1 MPLCSALNSG
11 KGNLPMKDLRTL
23 FSPAR
28 IATMDLRNRIAMAP
42 MGTNFATP
50 AGHVTETMIGY
61 YEARAKGGV
70 ALIFLEVTSVVGSL
84 KYMPNQL
91 GLWDDKFIPGFE
103 KLAKAVHVHGAKLAP
118 QLIHPGTENYPALS
132 GSESVGPSRI
142 RSRATRE
149 MPRELSVEE
158 IEEIIEAFGQVARR
172 ARDVGCDGVQVHAAH
187 AHMLV
192 GAFMSPFRNKR
203 FDAYGG
209 SIEGRLKLPI
219 EIIKRIKTRAGHDF
233 PVILRISGD
242 ELIPGGRTIQETQYI
257 APILV
262 EAGADAFEISRGVYP
277 DLSWSIYPPTG
288 TPLAWNAPYAAA
300 VKEVVEVPVIVV
312 GRINS
317 PLVAEHVLR
326 TGKADMVSMAR
337 ALLAD
342 PDWPKKAAEG
352 RFEDIAPCIGC
363 LTGCVGA
370 RRVGGNPMTCL
381 VNPTVGR
388 ESEMALTATR
398 KPKRVIVVGGG
409 PAGLEAAR
417 VAALRGHHVTLFEK
431 APKLGGQLNLAAV
444 PPFKQEICL
453 TLKYLSTQVEK
464 AGVRVEMGREANP
477 DLIRE
482 LKPDAVIIA
491 TGATPFIPDIPG
503 SGKEKVFT
511 AWDVLAGNAAQ
522 RARNI
527 VVLGGGM
534 VGCEVAD
541 FLADRGDN
549 IVVGRR
555 AVTIVTRQ
563 RDVALD
569 MITEPRQLLVE
580 RLREKDVRFITRA
593 TTKEIR
599 DDGILLDK
607 DGEEISISAIDSIIL
622 ARGAKSVDELSGK
635 IRDKVTEV
643 YVIGDA
649 KTPGKALEAIAE
661 GTQVGR
667 LI

>member
-1 MPLCSALNSG
+1 
-11 KGNLPMKDLRTL
+11 
-23 FSPAR
+23 
-28 IATMDLRNRIAMAP
+28 
-42 MGTNFATP
+42 
-50 AGHVTETMIGY
+50 
-61 YEARAKGGV
+61 
-70 ALIFLEVTSVVGSL
+70 
-84 KYMPNQL
+84 
-91 GLWDDKFIPGFE
+91 
-103 KLAKAVHVHGAKLAP
+103 LAP
-118 QLIHPGTENYPALS
+118 QLIHPGPENHPAWS

-142 RSRATRE
+142 RSRVTKE
-149 MPRELSVEE
+149 MPRELSVED
-158 IEEIIEAFGQVARR
+158 IEEIIEAFGQAARR
-172 ARDVGCDGVQVHAAH
+172 ARETGCDGVQVHAAH
-187 AHMLV
+187 AHLLV

-242 ELIPGGRTIQETQYI
+242 EIIPGGRTIQETQYI
-257 APILV
+257 APMLA

-277 DLSWSIYPPTG
+277 DFSWSIYPPTG
-288 TPLAWNAPYAAA
+288 TPLGWNAPYAAA
-300 VKEVVEVPVIVV
+300 VKEVVDVPVIVV

-326 TGKADMVSMAR
+326 TGKADMVSMGR

-342 PDWPKKAAEG
+342 PELPKKAAEG

-363 LTGCVGA
+363 LTGCIGA
-370 RRVGGNPMTCL
+370 RRVAGNQMTCL

-388 ESEMALTATR
+388 ENEMAITVAA

-417 VAALRGHHVTLFEK
+417 VAALRGHRVTLFEK
-431 APKLGGQLNLAAV
+431 EPKLGGQLNLAAV

-464 AGVRVEMGREANP
+464 AGVRMEIGREANP
-477 DLIRE
+477 RIIGK
-482 LKPDAVIIA
+482 LKPDVVIVA

-503 SGKEKVFT
+503 SGKDKVFT

-527 VVLGGGM
+527 VVIGGGM

-541 FLADRGDN
+541 FLADQGDN
-549 IVVGRR
+549 IAVRR
-555 AVTIVTRQ
+555 TAVTIVTRQ

-569 MITEPRQLLVE
+569 MLPEPRHLLLE

-599 DDGILLDK
+599 DDGVLLDK
-607 DGEEISISAIDSIIL
+607 DGEEVNISGVDCVIL
-622 ARGAKSVDELSGK
+622 ARGAKSVDELSSK
-635 IRDKVTEV
+635 IRDKVAEV

-649 KTPGKALEAIAE
+649 KTPRKALEAISE
-661 GTQVGR
+661 GAQVGR

>member
-1 MPLCSALNSG
+1 
-11 KGNLPMKDLRTL
+11 MKDLRTL
-23 FSPAR
+23 FSPIT
-28 IATMDLRNRIAMAP
+28 IATMELKNRIAMAP
-42 MGTNFATP
+42 IGADFATP
-50 AGHVTETMIGY
+50 EGQVTDTMLGY

-70 ALIFLEVTSVVGSL
+70 ALIFVEVTSVVGYL

-91 GLWDDKFIPGFE
+91 GLWDDKFISEFE
-103 KLAKAVHVHGAKLAP
+103 KLAKAVHAHGAKLAP
-118 QLIHPGTENYPALS
+118 QLIHPGAENHPALS

-142 RSRATRE
+142 RSQVTRE
-149 MPRELSVEE
+149 MPKELSMEE
-158 IEEIIEAFGQVARR
+158 IEEIIEAFGQAAKR
-172 ARDVGCDGVQVHAAH
+172 AREAGCDGVQVHAAH

-209 SIEGRLKLPI
+209 SIEGRLKLPM
-219 EIIKRIKTRAGHDF
+219 EIIKQIKSRAGHDF

-242 ELIPGGRTIQETQYI
+242 EIIPGGRTIQETQYI
-257 APILV
+257 APMLA
-262 EAGADAFEISRGVYP
+262 EAGVDAFEISRGVYP
-277 DLSWSIYPPTG
+277 DFSWSIYPPTG
-288 TPLAWNAPYAAA
+288 TPLACNAPYAAA

-317 PLVAEHVLR
+317 PLIAEHILR
-326 TGKADMVSMAR
+326 TGKADMVSMGR

-342 PDWPKKAAEG
+342 PELPKKAAEG

-370 RRVGGNPMTCL
+370 RAGGNPMTCL
-381 VNPTVGR
+381 VNPAVGKER
-388 ESEMALTATR
+388 EMALIATG

-431 APKLGGQLNLAAV
+431 ELKLGGQLNLAAV

-464 AGVRVEMGREANP
+464 AGVKLEMGREANP
-477 DLIRE
+477 DLIRD
-482 LKPDAVIIA
+482 LKPDVVIIA

-503 SGKEKVFT
+503 SGKEKVST

-541 FLADRGDN
+541 FLAERGDN

-569 MITEPRQLLVE
+569 MLPEPRQLLLE

-593 TTKEIR
+593 TTKEIL
-599 DDGILLDK
+599 DDAVLLDK
-607 DGEEISISAIDSIIL
+607 DGQEISISGLDSIII
-622 ARGAKSVDELSGK
+622 ARGAKSADELSGK
-635 IRDKVTEV
+635 IRDEVAEV

-649 KTPGKALEAIAE
+649 KTPRKALEAITE
-661 GTQVGR
+661 GAQVGR

>member
-1 MPLCSALNSG
+1 
-11 KGNLPMKDLRTL
+11 MKDLRTL
-23 FSPAR
+23 FSPVT
-28 IATMDLRNRIAMAP
+28 IATMELRNRIAMAP
-42 MGTNFATP
+42 IGADFATP
-50 AGHVTETMIGY
+50 EGLVTETMLGY

-70 ALIFLEVTSVVGSL
+70 ALIFVEVTSVVGSL

-91 GLWDDKFIPGFE
+91 GLWNDKFIPEFE
-103 KLAKAVHVHGAKLAP
+103 KLAKAVHAHGAKLAP
-118 QLIHPGTENYPALS
+118 QLIHPGTENEPAWS
-132 GSESVGPSRI
+132 GAESVGPSRI
-142 RSRATRE
+142 RSRVTRQ

-158 IEEIIEAFGQVARR
+158 IDEIIEAFGQAAKR
-172 ARDVGCDGVQVHAAH
+172 AREAGCDGVQVHAAH

-209 SIEGRLKLPI
+209 SIEGRLKLPM
-219 EIIKRIKTRAGHDF
+219 EIIKSIKTRAGHDF
-233 PVILRISGD
+233 PVVLRISGD

-257 APILV
+257 APMLA

-277 DLSWSIYPPTG
+277 DFSWSIYPPTG
-288 TPLAWNAPYAAA
+288 TPLACNAPYAAA

-317 PLVAEHVLR
+317 PLIAEHVLR
-326 TGKADMVSMAR
+326 TGKADMVSMGR

-342 PDWPKKAAEG
+342 PDLPKKAAEG

-363 LTGCVGA
+363 LTGCIGA
-370 RRVGGNPMTCL
+370 RAGGNPMTCL
-381 VNPTVGR
+381 VNPTVGK
-388 ESEMALTATR
+388 EKEMALTVAG
-398 KPKRVIVVGGG
+398 KPKRVVVVGGG

-417 VAALRGHHVTLFEK
+417 VAALRSHQVILFEK
-431 APKLGGQLNLAAV
+431 GGKLGGQLNLAAV

-453 TLKYLSTQVEK
+453 ALKYLATQVGK
-464 AGVRVEMGREANP
+464 AGVRLEMGKEANP

-482 LKPDAVIIA
+482 LKPDVVIIA

-503 SGKEKVFT
+503 AGKEKVST

-527 VVLGGGM
+527 VVIGGGM

-569 MITEPRQLLVE
+569 MLPEPRQLLLE
-580 RLREKDVRFITRA
+580 RLREKEVRFITHA

-599 DDGILLDK
+599 DDGVLLDK
-607 DGEEISISAIDSIIL
+607 DGEEMSISGLDSIIL

-635 IRDKVTEV
+635 IRDEVAEV

-649 KTPGKALEAIAE
+649 KKPRKALEAIAE
-661 GTQVGR
+661 GAQVGR

>member
-1 MPLCSALNSG
+1 
-11 KGNLPMKDLRTL
+11 MKDLRTL
-23 FSPAR
+23 FSPTR
-28 IATMDLRNRIAMAP
+28 IATMELRNRIAMAP
-42 MGTNFATP
+42 IGTNFATP
-50 AGHVTETMIGY
+50 EGHVTETIIGY

-84 KYMPNQL
+84 KYIPNQL
-91 GLWDDKFIPGFE
+91 GLWDDKFIPGLE
-103 KLAKAVHVHGAKLAP
+103 KLAKAVHMQGAKLAP
-118 QLIHPGTENYPALS
+118 QLIHPGTENEPAWS
-132 GSESVGPSRI
+132 GAKSVGPSRI

-149 MPRELSVEE
+149 MPRELSLEE
-158 IEEIIEAFGQVARR
+158 IEDIIEAFGQAARR
-172 ARDVGCDGVQVHAAH
+172 AREAGFDGVQVHAAH
-187 AHMLV
+187 AHLLV

-219 EIIKRIKTRAGHDF
+219 EIIKRIKTRAGRGF

-242 ELIPGGRTIQETQYI
+242 EIIPGGRTIQETQYI
-257 APILV
+257 APMLAK
-262 EAGADAFEISRGVYP
+262 AGVDAFEISRGVYP
-277 DLSWSIYPPTG
+277 DFSWSIYPPTG

-300 VKEVVEVPVIVV
+300 VKEVVDVPVMVV

-317 PLVAEHVLR
+317 PLVAEHILR
-326 TGKADMVSMAR
+326 TGKADMVSMGR

-342 PDWPKKAAEG
+342 PELPKKAAEG

-370 RRVGGNPMTCL
+370 RRVGGNQMTCL
-381 VNPTVGR
+381 INPAVGR
-388 ESEMALTATR
+388 EREMALTVAG

-431 APKLGGQLNLAAV
+431 EPKLGGQLNLAAV

-464 AGVRVEMGREANP
+464 AGVKLEMGREANP

-482 LKPDAVIIA
+482 HKPDVVIIA

-503 SGKEKVFT
+503 SGKEKVST

-541 FLADRGDN
+541 FLAERGDN

-563 RDVALD
+563 LDVALD
-569 MITEPRQLLVE
+569 MLPEPRQLLLE
-580 RLREKDVRFITRA
+580 RLREKDVRFINRA
-593 TTKEIR
+593 TTKEIW
-599 DDGILLDK
+599 DDAVLLDK
-607 DGEEISISAIDSIIL
+607 DGQEISISGLDSIIIS
-622 ARGAKSVDELSGK
+622 RGAKSADELSGK
-635 IRDKVTEV
+635 IRDEVAEV
-643 YVIGDA
+643 YVVGDA
-649 KTPGKALEAIAE
+649 KTPRKALEAIAE
-661 GTQVGR
+661 GAQVGR

>member
-1 MPLCSALNSG
+1 
-11 KGNLPMKDLRTL
+11 
-23 FSPAR
+23 
-28 IATMDLRNRIAMAP
+28 
-42 MGTNFATP
+42 
-50 AGHVTETMIGY
+50 
-61 YEARAKGGV
+61 
-70 ALIFLEVTSVVGSL
+70 LE
-84 KYMPNQL
+84 
-91 GLWDDKFIPGFE
+91 LWDDKFIPGFE
-103 KLAKAVHVHGAKLAP
+103 KLANAIHEHGAKLAP
-118 QLIHPGTENYPALS
+118 QLMHPGA
-132 GSESVGPSRI
+132 ESWSKVETVGPSRV
-142 RSRATRE
+142 RSRVTKKI
-149 MPRELSVEE
+149 PRELTVEE
-158 IEEIIEAFGQVARR
+158 IEEIIEAFGQAARR
-172 ARDVGCDGVQVHAAH
+172 AREAGCDGVEVHAAH

-219 EIIKRIKTRAGHDF
+219 EIIKRIKTRAGPDF

-242 ELIPGGRTIQETQYI
+242 EIIPGGRTIQETQYI
-257 APILV
+257 APILA
-262 EAGADAFEISRGVYP
+262 EAGSDAFEISRGVYP
-277 DLSWSIYPPTG
+277 DRSWSIYPPTG

-300 VKEVVEVPVIVV
+300 VKEVVDVPVMVV

-317 PLVAEHVLR
+317 PLVAEHILR
-326 TGKADMVSMAR
+326 TGKADMVSMGR

-342 PDWPKKAAEG
+342 PELPKKAAEG
-352 RFEDIAPCIGC
+352 MFEDIAPCIGC

-381 VNPTVGR
+381 INPAVGR
-388 ESEMALTATR
+388 EKEMVLIATG

-431 APKLGGQLNLAAV
+431 VPKLGGQLNLAAV

-453 TLKYLSTQVEK
+453 TLKYLATQVGK
-464 AGVRVEMGREANP
+464 AGVALEIGKEANP

-482 LKPDAVIIA
+482 LKPDVVIIA

-503 SGKEKVFT
+503 ARKEKVST
-511 AWDVLAGNAAQ
+511 SWDVLAGNAAQ

-527 VVLGGGM
+527 VVIGGGM

-541 FLADRGDN
+541 FLAERGDN

-569 MITEPRQLLVE
+569 MLPEPRQLLLE

-593 TTKEIR
+593 TTKEIL
-599 DDGILLDK
+599 DDGVILDK
-607 DGEEISISAIDSIIL
+607 DGEEVCISGIDSIIL
-622 ARGAKSVDELSGK
+622 ARGAKSLDELSGK
-635 IRDKVTEV
+635 IQDEVAEV
-643 YVIGDA
+643 YVIGDS
-649 KTPGKALEAIAE
+649 KTPRRALEAIAE
-661 GTQVGR
+661 GAQVGR